1 MNNKIEMKMKK
12 NQLTM
17 LVLFVTMLGFT
28 ACSDDDKVSIS
39 TVGITTTVDTPL
51 ILAYHTTVA
60 NGRPIIHAK
69 EFLTDTARTY
79 LTAEDSLIGLP

>member
-1 MNNKIEMKMKK
+1 
-12 NQLTM
+12 M
-17 LVLFVTMLGFT
+17 LANRFLGGHPL
-28 ACSDDDKVSIS
+28 IR
-39 TVGITTTVDTPL
+39 TPL